1 MIAREV
7 GFGKNPHAAGLRTSR
22 SHLIGVLVPHL
33 TDIVLSTIYDG
44 IGAQARTLGYQTFVT
59 NTHDEV
65 DLRAEAAEM
74 LLARRVDG
82 LILGDAAVTGDE
94 LAADLTRRDVPFVLA
109 SRRSDDF
116 PSVTCDDVLGG
127 RMAAEHLLERGHRRV
142 GVLAGTLRAS
152 TGLDRT
158 RGFVEAYANAGYEI
172 ADEAIIH
179 SPFDVSSGRE
189 AADELLRSRPRI
201 TAIFAVNDFTAI
213 GAFGAVRAHGLE
225 AGTDVAVVGY
235 NDTPV
240 AAQLPIPMT
249 SVRSPMHDIGIRQWT
264 CSCNA
269 SMAARRHR
277 EGSRQR
283 CKFVKARQPQR
294 NLAAEST
301 KSAWGTRV
309 PVCRED
315 GFGPYG
321 CPPTQERTRTVRMFG
336 WRSPRAQPAA
346 T

>member
-1 MIAREV
+1 MPGNEPLPHLDESGRPTLKTVAALAGVHVSTMSRVLSASYPPERPPAARTTIDRIEVIAREV

-22 SHLIGVLVPHL
+22 SHLVGVLVPHL

-44 IGAQARTLGYQTFVT
+44 IGAQARRLGYQTFVT

-65 DLRAEAAEM
+65 GLRAEAAEM

-158 RGFVEAYANAGYEI
+158 LGFVKRPRKRRLRNRRRS
-172 ADEAIIH
+172 DH
-179 SPFDVSSGRE
+179 PLTVRCQQWPRSSRRTAAQPSSDHGDLRSQRLHGHRCLRRCACTRTRSRHRCRRRGLQRHPGRRT
-189 AADELLRSRPRI
+189 AADPDDLRAI
-201 TAIFAVNDFTAI
+201 THARHRGSGNGHAPA
-213 GAFGAVRAHGLE
+213 
-225 AGTDVAVVGY
+225 
-235 NDTPV
+235 TP
-240 AAQLPIPMT
+240 Q
-249 SVRSPMHDIGIRQWT
+249 
-264 CSCNA
+264 
-269 SMAARRHR
+269 RRHAVIA
-277 EGSRQR
+277 
-283 CKFVKARQPQR
+283 KTHT
-294 NLAAEST
+294 NAA
-301 KSAWGTRV
+301 
-309 PVCRED
+309 
-315 GFGPYG
+315 
-321 CPPTQERTRTVRMFG
+321 
-336 WRSPRAQPAA
+336 SP
-346 T
+346 